1 MFLIM
6 SKINSLFGNV
16 VRKLREERGWSQ
28 LGLAVRA
35 ESGCKYISDVELG
48 KRSVSLLYA
57 KKIADVFD
65 LTLYELFCLIE
76 KEGNVEY

>member
-1 MFLIM
+1 M

-16 VRKLREERGWSQ
+16 VRKLRKERGWPQ
-28 LGLAVRA
+28 LELAVRA
-35 ESGCKYISDVELG
+35 ESDCKYISDVELG

-65 LTLYELFCLIE
+65 LTLHELFCLIE
-76 KEGNVEY
+76 KEGIVEY

>member
-1 MFLIM
+1 M

-16 VRKLREERGWSQ
+16 VRKLREERSWSQ
-28 LGLAVRA
+28 LELAVRA
-35 ESGCKYISDVELG
+35 ESDCKYISDIELG

-76 KEGNVEY
+76 KEGNEASEN